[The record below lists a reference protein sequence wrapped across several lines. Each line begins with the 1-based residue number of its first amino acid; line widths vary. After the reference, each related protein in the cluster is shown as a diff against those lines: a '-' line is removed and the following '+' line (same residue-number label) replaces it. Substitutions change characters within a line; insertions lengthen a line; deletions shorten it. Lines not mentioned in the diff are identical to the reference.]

1 MTRTLPIASY
11 LALQTDPEAAIAL
24 ALVLLVVSVVVLL
37 ALRDRWL
44 PGVRA

>member
-1 MTRTLPIASY
+1 M
-11 LALQTDPEAAIAL
+11 QTDPQEAIAL
-24 ALVLLVVSVVVLL
+24 ALVLLLVSIGVLL